1 MPKSKNVTF
10 NLPPELIDK
19 YKVYVKQK
27 YIPSVSAGVKEALEE
42 YSTRIEKEILKREMM
57 EASKDPMFM
66 KDLNESMKAFETIDA
81 DTDLEEEE
89 W

>member
-1 MPKSKNVTF
+1 MTKSKNVTF

-27 YIPSVSAGVKEALEE
+27 YIPSVNAGVREALEE
-42 YSTRIEKEILKREMM
+42 YGKRIEKEMLKNEMKK
-57 EASKDPMFM
+57 ASKDSLFM
-66 KDLNESMKAFETIDA
+66 NDLNESMKAFEA
-81 DTDLEEEE
+81 SDTENSKENFE